1 MGKFDGRVAII
12 TGGGKGG
19 GIGYGLST
27 AFAKEGCNLVIT
39 GRNTKKLDDAKEEL
53 ERLYGVKV
61 LACQA
66 DGGVEEQVA
75 AVVKQAADT
84 FGRIDFLIN
93 NAQNSASGVPLAEH
107 TKEQFDQAIYSGLY
121 AAFFYMKH
129 CYPYLKETKGSVVN
143 FASGAGHRM
152 GPRRHQLQPHLPP
165 GDDRRPQEVAGGV
178 SGGIRAD
185 HQGHPRRSLRRPGEG
200 HRPHRCVPVLR
211 GCQVYLR

>member
-1 MGKFDGRVAII
+1 METMQGKVAII

-27 AFAKEGCNLVIT
+27 AFAKEGVNLVIT
-39 GRNTKKLDDAKEEL
+39 GRNVKKLTDAQEEL

-61 LACQA
+61 LPMQC

-75 AVVKQAADT
+75 HVVEEAVKT

-129 CYPYLKETKGSVVN
+129 CYPELKKTQGSVVN
-143 FASGAGHRM
+143 FASGAGLFGKPGQRKHPTRELLSDHRTRRCRT
-152 GPRRHQLQPHLPP
+152 GDAWPRSCGR
-165 GDDRRPQEVAGGV
+165 
-178 SGGIRAD
+178 
-185 HQGHPRRSLRRPGEG
+185 
-200 HRPHRCVPVLR
+200 
-211 GCQVYLR
+211 

>member
-84 FGRIDFLIN
+84 LGRIDFLIN
-93 NAQNSASGVPLAEH
+93 NAQNSASGVP
-107 TKEQFDQAIYSGLY
+107 QIGR
-121 AAFFYMKH
+121 
-129 CYPYLKETKGSVVN
+129 
-143 FASGAGHRM
+143 ASCRE
-152 GPRRHQLQPHLPP
+152 R
-165 GDDRRPQEVAGGV
+165 V
-178 SGGIRAD
+178 
-185 HQGHPRRSLRRPGEG
+185 
-200 HRPHRCVPVLR
+200 
-211 GCQVYLR
+211 